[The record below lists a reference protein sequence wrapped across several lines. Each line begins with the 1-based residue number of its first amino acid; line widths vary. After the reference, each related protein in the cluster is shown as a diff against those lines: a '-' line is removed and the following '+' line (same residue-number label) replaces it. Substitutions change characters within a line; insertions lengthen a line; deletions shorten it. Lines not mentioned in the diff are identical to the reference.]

1 MEITGVKV
9 TPANNADRF
18 KAYVEIKFDNCFTV
32 KGLRLIEGNYRW
44 FVAMPDKKMPNGT
57 YIDLAHPL
65 NVEFRDRIEA
75 AVMTEYKKVTEKEL
89 AA

>member
-1 MEITGVKV
+1 LDITGVKV
-9 TPANNADRF
+9 TPVSDAGRF
-18 KAYVEIKFDNCFTV
+18 KAYVEIKFDDCFTV

-44 FVAMPDKKMPNGT
+44 FVAMPDKKMKDGT
-57 YIDLAHPL
+57 YLDLAHPL

-75 AVMTEYKKVTEKEL
+75 AVIEEYRKVVEEEL